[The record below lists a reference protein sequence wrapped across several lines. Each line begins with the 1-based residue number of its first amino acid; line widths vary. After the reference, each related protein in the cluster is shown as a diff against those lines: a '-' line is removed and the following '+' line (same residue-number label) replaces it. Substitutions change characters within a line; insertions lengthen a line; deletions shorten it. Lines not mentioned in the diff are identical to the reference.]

1 MKRNQNNNISFGDYD
16 NTGSRKLLPILLIV
30 LILLAVAAGGYFG
43 YKFVSARRN
52 AVVSIEVTSPP
63 TKYTYWVGQEA
74 DFAGLEVT
82 ATRKNGKTFVVD
94 LADCEITG
102 FISGYVVEDLFITVS
117 YEDCRAYFSVE
128 IREKPKP
135 NPVLKSITLISLPKT
150 EYKLGEKLSTSGGML
165 YVEYKNGDPKYIN
178 LINNMVPGYYDI
190 KAPGT
195 YTLTV
200 TYTDREINQV
210 ATTTYTI
217 TVTE

>member
-16 NTGSRKLLPILLIV
+16 NKGSRKLLPLLLTV

-63 TKYTYWVGQEA
+63 AKYIYWVGQ
-74 DFAGLEVT
+74 DIDYTGLEVI
-82 ATRKNGKTFVVD
+82 ATRKNGKTFAVD
-94 LADCEITG
+94 LNDCEING
-102 FISGYVVEDLFITVS
+102 FISEYAIEKLILTVKYAGFSDL
-117 YEDCRAYFSVE
+117 FSVE
-128 IREKPKP
+128 VREKPTATP
-135 NPVLKSITLISLPKT
+135 ILKGISIVKMPKTVYKVGERLNTDGGVMLVEYTNALPKRINII
-150 EYKLGEKLSTSGGML
+150 KDIVSG
-165 YVEYKNGDPKYIN
+165 YSKDYP
-178 LINNMVPGYYDI
+178 
-190 KAPGT
+190 PGT